1 MLMKG
6 RESMKFKVFD
16 KDVNHYVG
24 DIIVH
29 DIIDFLLLARVNQ
42 ESQITIDFDR
52 AYIFVGHFFNT

>member
-1 MLMKG
+1 
-6 RESMKFKVFD
+6 MKFKVFD

-29 DIIDFLLLARVNQ
+29 DIIDFLLLVRVNK